1 MAKKQKIVKTTKSQ
15 VLKIIYPDTA
25 GIDVGKDLMQVS
37 VPENRCEQ
45 SNRSFGTF
53 TQDLREIVKWLK
65 ENHVQRAVMESTG
78 VYWIPLFLMLEESGI
93 EALLVN
99 ARDVKNMSG
108 RKTDVSDADWL
119 RMLGA
124 MDLITPCFQ
133 TAAGARRLRAYARQR
148 RSKVTDMAVAIQH
161 MQKAMEQMNI
171 KLSSVLSDITGKSGW
186 SIIKAILKGERNPA
200 ALADLADRRCQNSK
214 ETIAKSLEGT
224 WDPEHLL
231 ALRQSVETYE
241 FLQKQVAECDSE
253 IQVFLDSYE
262 MSCTAA
268 SADSPKKELTRAKKS
283 EKPSATKNGFDIDLE
298 QYAFN
303 IYGVNLMSIPGVGY
317 GTLMVIMSEL
327 GPDFIT
333 KFKTVR
339 KFCRW
344 CNLSPRDE
352 ITGGRVVSSKV
363 PKRPNPVGQAF
374 RQCAVT
380 LRKKKGP
387 MGDFYRRMAGR
398 LGPAQAVVAT
408 AHKIAE
414 LVYLLVSRQQDY
426 NPDIA
431 KKDLASA
438 NERRIKY
445 YEKRLAEL
453 KDTKNTKI
461 ENQTHTV

>member
-1 MAKKQKIVKTTKSQ
+1 MAKKQKIVKTTKSKT
-15 VLKIIYPDTA
+15 LKIVYPDTA

-37 VPENRCEQ
+37 IPEDRCEE

-53 TQDLREIVKWLK
+53 TEDLREIVKWLRD
-65 ENHVQRAVMESTG
+65 NRIRRAVMESTG

-119 RMLGA
+119 RMLGS

-133 TAAGARRLRAYARQR
+133 TAPGARRLRAYARQR
-148 RSKVTDMAVAIQH
+148 RSKVTDMATTIQH

-186 SIIKAILKGERNPA
+186 AIIKAILKGERNPS
-200 ALADLADRRCQNSK
+200 ALAELADGRCHNSK
-214 ETIAKSLEGT
+214 ETIAKALEGT
-224 WDPEHLL
+224 WDVEHLL
-231 ALRQSVETYE
+231 SLRQAVETYE
-241 FLQKQVAECDSE
+241 FLQKQVAECDAE

-262 MSCTAA
+262 MNCPQVSKDGMGNEFKRAEKTVKA
-268 SADSPKKELTRAKKS
+268 SDA
-283 EKPSATKNGFDIDLE
+283 KNGFDIDLE

-333 KFKTVR
+333 KFKTAA

-344 CNLSPRDE
+344 CNLSPKDE

-380 LRKKKGP
+380 IRKKKGP
-387 MGDFYRRMAGR
+387 LGDFYRRMAGR

-431 KKDLASA
+431 KKDLSNA
-438 NERRIKY
+438 NDKRIKY

-453 KDTKNTKI
+453 KKSQNKNN
-461 ENQTHTV
+461 EDQCHT

>member
-1 MAKKQKIVKTTKSQ
+1 MAKKQKIVQTAKSKT
-15 VLKIIYPDTA
+15 LKIVYPHTA

-37 VPENRCEQ
+37 IPDNRCEE

-53 TQDLREIVKWLK
+53 TENLREIVKWLK
-65 ENHVQRAVMESTG
+65 ENRIQRAVMESTG

-119 RMLGA
+119 RMLGS

-133 TAAGARRLRAYARQR
+133 TASGARRLRAYARQR
-148 RSKVTDMAVAIQH
+148 RSKVTDMATTIQH

-186 SIIKAILKGERNPA
+186 AIIKAILNGERNPA
-200 ALADLADRRCQNSK
+200 ALAALADGRCHNSK
-214 ETIAKSLEGT
+214 ETIAKALEGT
-224 WDPEHLL
+224 WDAEHLL
-231 ALRQSVETYE
+231 SLRQAVETYE
-241 FLQKQVAECDSE
+241 FLQKQVAQCDTE
-253 IQVFLDSYE
+253 IQMFLDSYE
-262 MSCTAA
+262 MN
-268 SADSPKKELTRAKKS
+268 SPSVSKYGVKNELKRVEKS
-283 EKPSATKNGFDIDLE
+283 GKSQDVKNGYDVDLE

-303 IYGVNLMSIPGVGY
+303 IYGINLMSIPGIGC

-327 GPDFIT
+327 GPDFTT
-333 KFKTVR
+333 KFKTAG

-344 CNLSPRDE
+344 CNLSPKDE

-374 RQCAVT
+374 RQSAVT
-380 LRKKKGP
+380 IRRKKGP
-387 MGDFYRRMAGR
+387 LGDFYRRMAGR

-426 NPDIA
+426 NPDTA
-431 KKDLASA
+431 KKDLAGA
-438 NERRIKY
+438 NEKRIKY
-445 YEKRLAEL
+445 YEKRLTEL
-453 KDTKNTKI
+453 KKAQHRNN
-461 ENQTHTV
+461 ENQIET

>member
-1 MAKKQKIVKTTKSQ
+1 MAKKQKIIQTTKSKT
-15 VLKIIYPDTA
+15 LKIIYPDTA

-37 VPENRCEQ
+37 IPDDRCEE

-53 TQDLREIVKWLK
+53 TEDLREIVMWLK
-65 ENHVQRAVMESTG
+65 ENHIQRAVMESTG
-78 VYWIPLFLMLEESGI
+78 VYWIPLFLMLEESGV

-119 RMLGA
+119 RMLGS
-124 MDLITPCFQ
+124 MNLITPCFQ
-133 TAAGARRLRAYARQR
+133 TAPGARRLRAYARQR
-148 RSKVTDMAVAIQH
+148 KSKIIDMATTIQH

-171 KLSSVLSDITGKSGW
+171 KLSSVLSDITGKSGLT
-186 SIIKAILKGERNPA
+186 IIKAILKGERNPS
-200 ALADLADRRCQNSK
+200 ALADLADARCKNSK
-214 ETIAKSLEGT
+214 ETIAKALEGT
-224 WDPEHLL
+224 WDAEHLL
-231 ALRQSVETYE
+231 SLKQAVETYE
-241 FLQKQVAECDSE
+241 FLQKQIAECDAE

-262 MSCTAA
+262 MSCPQKSKDGVKNEFKRAEKAVKA
-268 SADSPKKELTRAKKS
+268 SDA
-283 EKPSATKNGFDIDLE
+283 KNGFDVDLE

-303 IYGVNLMSIPGVGY
+303 IYGINLMSIPGIGY

-327 GPDFIT
+327 GPDFTT
-333 KFKTVR
+333 KFKTVG

-344 CNLSPRDE
+344 CNLSPKDE
-352 ITGGRVVSSKV
+352 ITGGRVVSSKI

-387 MGDFYRRMAGR
+387 LGDFYRRMAGR

-438 NERRIKY
+438 NEKRIKY
-445 YEKRLAEL
+445 FEKKLAEL
-453 KDTKNTKI
+453 KKPQNKI
-461 ENQTHTV
+461 VENQNYT

>member
-15 VLKIIYPDTA
+15 ALKIVYPDTA

-37 VPENRCEQ
+37 IPEERCERG
-45 SNRSFGTF
+45 NRSFGTF
-53 TQDLREIVKWLK
+53 TKDLREIVRWLK
-65 ENHVQRAVMESTG
+65 ANRIQRAVMESTG

-93 EALLVN
+93 EPLLVN

-119 RMLGA
+119 RFLGS

-133 TAAGARRLRAYARQR
+133 TASGARRLRAYARQR
-148 RSKVTDMAVAIQH
+148 RSKVTDMATAIQH

-171 KLSSVLSDITGKSGW
+171 KLSSVLSDITGKSGRA
-186 SIIKAILKGERNPA
+186 IIRAILNGERNPFALA
-200 ALADLADRRCQNSK
+200 ALADGRCQNSK
-214 ETIAKSLEGT
+214 ETIAKALEGT
-224 WDPEHLL
+224 WDAEHLL
-231 ALRQSVETYE
+231 SLRQAVETYE
-241 FLQKQVAECDSE
+241 FLQRQVAECDAE

-262 MSCTAA
+262 MNCPSA
-268 SADSPKKELTRAKKS
+268 SMDGAKKELKRVGKS
-283 EKPSATKNGFDIDLE
+283 GRCSDVKNGFTVDLE

-317 GTLMVIMSEL
+317 GTLMVVMSEL

-333 KFKTVR
+333 KFKTSS

-344 CNLSPRDE
+344 CNLSPKDE

-380 LRKKKGP
+380 IRKKKGP
-387 MGDFYRRMAGR
+387 LGDFYRRMAGR

-431 KKDLASA
+431 KKDLSSA
-438 NERRIKY
+438 DERRIKY

-453 KDTKNTKI
+453 KKAQGKNA
-461 ENQTHTV
+461 ENQTHA

>member
-1 MAKKQKIVKTTKSQ
+1 MAKKQKIIQTTKSKT
-15 VLKIIYPDTA
+15 LKIIYPDTA
-25 GIDVGKDLMQVS
+25 GIDVGKDWMQVS
-37 VPENRCEQ
+37 IPDDRCEE

-53 TQDLREIVKWLK
+53 TEDLREIVRWLK
-65 ENHVQRAVMESTG
+65 VNRIQRAVMESTG

-119 RMLGA
+119 RMLGS

-148 RSKVTDMAVAIQH
+148 RSKVTDMATAIQH

-186 SIIKAILKGERNPA
+186 AIIKAILNGERNPA
-200 ALADLADRRCQNSK
+200 ALAELADSRCQNSK
-214 ETIAKSLEGT
+214 ETIAKALEGT
-224 WDPEHLL
+224 WDVEHLL
-231 ALRQSVETYE
+231 SLKQAVETYE
-241 FLQKQVAECDSE
+241 FLQKQVAECDAE
-253 IQVFLDSYE
+253 IRIFLDSYE
-262 MSCTAA
+262 MSCPSA
-268 SADSPKKELTRAKKS
+268 SKDGVKKEFKRVEKS
-283 EKPSATKNGFDIDLE
+283 NKASDAKNGFDIDLE

-303 IYGVNLMSIPGVGY
+303 IYGVNLMSIPGIGY

-327 GPDFIT
+327 GPDFTT
-333 KFKTVR
+333 KFKAAG

-344 CNLSPRDE
+344 CNLSPKDE
-352 ITGGRVVSSKV
+352 ITGGRVVSSKI
-363 PKRPNPVGQAF
+363 PKRPNPMGQAF

-380 LRKKKGP
+380 LRRKKGP
-387 MGDFYRRMAGR
+387 LGDFYRRMAGR

-414 LVYLLVSRQQDY
+414 LVYMLVSRQQDY
-426 NPDIA
+426 NPEIA
-431 KKDLASA
+431 KKDLSSA
-438 NERRIKY
+438 NEKRIKY
-445 YEKRLAEL
+445 YEKRLYEL
-453 KDTKNTKI
+453 KKAQNKDV
-461 ENQTHTV
+461 ENQSNT

>member
-1 MAKKQKIVKTTKSQ
+1 M
-15 VLKIIYPDTA
+15 
-25 GIDVGKDLMQVS
+25 
-37 VPENRCEQ
+37 PEDRCEQ

-53 TQDLREIVKWLK
+53 TQDLREIVRWLK
-65 ENHVQRAVMESTG
+65 ENHIQRAVMESTG

-93 EALLVN
+93 EAFLVN

-119 RMLGA
+119 RTLGA

-133 TAAGARRLRAYARQR
+133 TSSGARRLRSYARQR
-148 RSKVTDMAVAIQH
+148 QSKVVNMAVAIQQ

-186 SIIKAILKGERNPA
+186 AIIKAILKGERNPRSLA
-200 ALADLADRRCQNSK
+200 ALADRRCQNPQ

-224 WDPEHLL
+224 WDMEHLL
-231 ALRQSVETYE
+231 SLKQAVETYE

-253 IQVFLDSYE
+253 IKVFLDSYE
-262 MSCTAA
+262 MSSPTI
-268 SADSPKKELTRAKKS
+268 SSDDPKKGLTRAKKS
-283 EKPSATKNGFDIDLE
+283 ERPSSTKNGFDIDLE

-327 GPDFIT
+327 GPDFVS

-344 CNLSPRDE
+344 CNLSPKDD

-380 LRKKKGP
+380 LRKKKGSL
-387 MGDFYRRMAGR
+387 GDFYRRMAGR

-414 LVYLLVSRQQDY
+414 LVYLLVSRQQDFD
-426 NPDIA
+426 PEIA
-431 KKDLASA
+431 KKDMASA

-453 KDTKNTKI
+453 KSVQKQKI
-461 ENQTHTV
+461 ENQMNTE